1 MITKEVQYFYLYTML
16 FDIVLLIQ
24 YYLVL
29 LLKYLM
35 VLVNYSG
42 FTQLV
47 LGFSW
52 VHAQTIG
59 CRFVWNVSTWISK
72 LSLKRKILR
81 YIFI

>member
-47 LGFSW
+47 LGFS
-52 VHAQTIG
+52 
-59 CRFVWNVSTWISK
+59 
-72 LSLKRKILR
+72 
-81 YIFI
+81 